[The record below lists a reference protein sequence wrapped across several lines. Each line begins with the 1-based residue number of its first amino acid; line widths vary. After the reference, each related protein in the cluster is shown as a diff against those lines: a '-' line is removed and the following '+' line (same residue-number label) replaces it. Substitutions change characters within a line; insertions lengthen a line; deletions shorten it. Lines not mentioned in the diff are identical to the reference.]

1 MKILKKPKLLPVK
14 CKRCGC
20 LFQPRIKNLQISA
33 INVKD
38 EVFCPVCKTLNS
50 ANFDVE
56 ADNE

>member
-20 LFQPRIKNLQISA
+20 LFQPKIKHLQISD

-38 EVFCPVCKTLNS
+38 EVVCPVCKTLNR

-56 ADNE
+56 VEDE